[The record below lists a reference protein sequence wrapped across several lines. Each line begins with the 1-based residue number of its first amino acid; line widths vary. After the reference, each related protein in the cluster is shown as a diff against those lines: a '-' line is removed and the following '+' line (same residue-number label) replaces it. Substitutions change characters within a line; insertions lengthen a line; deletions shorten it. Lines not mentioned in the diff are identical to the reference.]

1 MLGRKAQ
8 SEVLRYWEEI
18 ELLTPPDYRAEET
31 ERRFCE
37 QWSPG
42 RLAGL
47 EREAVERWQ
56 AARLE
61 APVDW
66 CPKAPKSVPAPEVP
80 FFTVYVGLVEKSIVY
95 ERLVAELSQ
104 AGEARP
110 RGGALEAVLSAYMPD
125 APEDVADLTIPQANA
140 LQTAVDLRGTTYLAR
155 LHLNPWGKY
164 VDESFSAAGFTG
176 ALRHLRALRSAAVRV
191 GPAEDDLVAG
201 AKLRRARMARWA
213 DAEAQREFGG
223 DPAPGVFVA
232 VEELPDVY
240 PKTMRL
246 SDPKPAAAPVAEGFV
261 TRLADQLALGAGLPQ
276 GLPCAVATSLCPP
289 SQRTPPDGVGIESF
303 YLADLCTARMGLEA
317 AGAEPW
323 EAPDFRRY
331 AASCGCAGVERAPD
345 EADEAD
351 EAAAGDSAAS
361 STLPVEA
368 TDGFGSFAQPVSAAL
383 ARLLALGTGEGI
395 PRIDVLTSPAVF
407 EDLLQPADLPSGRW
421 PTDPAHHLYLAQ
433 QGAVAGILR
442 TGAGFGPLI
451 SVNGPPG
458 TGKSWLLRDVVA
470 EVVVRRARGIAAKS
484 ASRDVFD
491 AHRAVAFEVDPNRTE
506 TFTPIASDVGGDHL
520 IVVASNNNAAI
531 RNITDALPRS
541 YGLAE
546 PKRDLQTGGVRPAFS
561 YWRDCALGLMAL
573 AEGRPA
579 RTRRSAAAP
588 EERSPQAGDREETPE
603 DELPGTEA
611 PQAAQA
617 SGGALFSE
625 EEAQTLSRLTAA
637 ERRERIRR
645 ALLAR
650 VKKPEEVWGLA
661 SATLGRRKNCSAFA
675 RAVLGV
681 GGRNPFDST
690 IARQIDDA
698 LEILR
703 FERRLPEEAWA
714 EAKARFLALDREAAD
729 RRARMAERAAA
740 ARVKP
745 AAFRTPLADD
755 PGQHKASLWVDEEF
769 ERLRSTLFEAALEL
783 HAATFIAQ
791 ANLAKK
797 GLRAAGRYLLST
809 NPHFIS
815 GRALDVFEFIAFL
828 VPVVSTTLA
837 SAGRL
842 FSQIEPSAIPWVLV
856 DEASQA
862 SPQSAVGILNR
873 AKRVVVLG
881 DPRQLM
887 PVVTMPSALAEFLR
901 RRHPL
906 VDECWSP
913 VASSLQTLVDN
924 TMEVGAVI
932 RDQVTK
938 RDVWT
943 GLPLRTHRRCGPPM
957 FGIANALS
965 YAGQMVQM
973 TPRIDDGR
981 KPASAWYD
989 VMGESYAPP
998 ARRTRDGRAVMRRTD
1013 PKMIREE
1020 MAWLRELLIQLNAD
1034 PANRGLRFFVLSPF
1048 RVVAEGARRI
1058 LHELRLRHVEARAGT
1073 VHAFQGQEAD
1083 VVILVLGSVP
1093 GLKGRGQRRWA
1104 AMPANLL
1111 NVAVTR
1117 ARRDLI
1123 VIGDWGEWT
1132 LEPAFEILADALP
1145 RRHVEVDRR
1154 APVFTADRR
1163 AEAQRSN
1170 LFTKCGAG

>member
-1 MLGRKAQ
+1 MLGRQAQ
-8 SEVLRYWEEI
+8 IEVLRYWEEI

-31 ERRFCE
+31 ERRFCD

-47 EREAVERWQ
+47 EKDAIERWQ

-61 APVDW
+61 GPVDW
-66 CPKAPKSVPAPEVP
+66 CPKAPQSVPAAELP
-80 FFTVYVGLVEKSIVY
+80 FFTIYVGLLEKRVVY
-95 ERLVAELSQ
+95 ARLVAELSA
-104 AGEARP
+104 AGEAAP
-110 RGGALEAVLSAYMPD
+110 RGGALDAVLSAFMPD
-125 APEDVADLTIPQANA
+125 APEDAAQLTIPQANA

-176 ALRHLRALRSAAVRV
+176 ALRHLRALRGAAVRV
-191 GPAEDDLVAG
+191 GPAEDDRVAG
-201 AKLRRARMARWA
+201 AGQRRARMARWA

-223 DPAPGVFVA
+223 DPAPGVFVK
-232 VEELPDVY
+232 VEELFDVY
-240 PKTMRL
+240 PKTLRL
-246 SDPKPAAAPVAEGFV
+246 SDPKPGAAPVAEGFI

-289 SQRTPPDGVGIESF
+289 SQRTPPDGVGLESF
-303 YLADLCTARMGLEA
+303 YLADLAAARMGLEA

-323 EAPDFRRY
+323 AAPDFRRY
-331 AASCGCAGVERAPD
+331 AAACGCAVLE
-345 EADEAD
+345 E
-351 EAAAGDSAAS
+351 AS
-361 STLPVEA
+361 SDADAPAAPSGLSVEA
-368 TDGFGSFAQPVSAAL
+368 LDGFGSFVRPVSAAL
-383 ARLLALGTGEGI
+383 ARLLTLGTGEGI
-395 PRIDVLTSPAVF
+395 PRIDVLTTPAVL

-421 PTDPAHHLYLAQ
+421 PAAPPHHLYLAQ

-484 ASRDVFD
+484 ASREVFE
-491 AHRAVAFEVDPNRTE
+491 AGRAVAFEVDPDRTE
-506 TFTPIASDVGGDHL
+506 TFTPVASDVGGDHL

-573 AEGRPA
+573 VEGRPV
-579 RTRRSAAAP
+579 RTRSSVAETKPRFPEDGEEETRDRAAAGT
-588 EERSPQAGDREETPE
+588 EFEQAG
-603 DELPGTEA
+603 
-611 PQAAQA
+611 
-617 SGGALFSE
+617 SGALFSE
-625 EEAQTLSRLTAA
+625 AEAQELTKLTAA

-650 VKKPEEVWGLA
+650 VKNPEEVWGLV
-661 SATLGRRKNCSAFA
+661 SATLGRRRNCSAFA

-703 FERRLPEEAWA
+703 FERRLPEEAWL
-714 EAKARFLALDREAAD
+714 EAKARFLELERELAD
-729 RRARMAERAAA
+729 RRSRMSERAAA

-755 PGQHKASLWVDEEF
+755 PAQHKSSLWVDEEF
-769 ERLRSTLFEAALEL
+769 ERLRSRLFEAALEL

-791 ANLAKK
+791 ADLAKK

-828 VPVVSTTLA
+828 VPVISTTLA
-837 SAGRL
+837 SAARL
-842 FSQIEPSAIPWVLV
+842 FSQIEPSAIPWVLI

-887 PVVTMPSALAEFLR
+887 PVVTMPSALADFLR

-924 TMEVGAVI
+924 TMEVGAAI
-932 RDQVTK
+932 RDQVAK

-943 GLPLRTHRRCGPPM
+943 GLPLRTHRRCGAPM

-981 KPASAWYD
+981 QPASAWYD

-998 ARRTRDGRAVMRRTD
+998 ARRARDGRPILRRTD

-1034 PANRGLRFFVLSPF
+1034 PANRGLKFFVLSPF
-1048 RVVAEGARRI
+1048 RVVADGARRI
-1058 LHELRLRHVEARAGT
+1058 LRELALRHVEARAGT
-1073 VHAFQGQEAD
+1073 VHAFQGQEGD
-1083 VVILVLGSVP
+1083 VVILVLGSAP

-1117 ARRDLI
+1117 AVRDLI

-1163 AEAQRSN
+1163 AEAQRAT
-1170 LFTKCGAG
+1170 LFTKLSEE

>member
-8 SEVLRYWEEI
+8 IEVLRYWEEI

-31 ERRFCE
+31 ERRFCD

-42 RLAGL
+42 RLVGL
-47 EREAVERWQ
+47 EKEALERWQ

-61 APVDW
+61 GPVDW
-66 CPKAPKSVPAPEVP
+66 CPRAPKSVPAPEVP
-80 FFTVYVGLVEKSIVY
+80 FFTVYVGLVEKRVVY
-95 ERLVAELSQ
+95 ERLVAELSA
-104 AGEARP
+104 AGDAGP
-110 RGGALEAVLSAYMPD
+110 RGGALEATLSAFMPD
-125 APEDVADLTIPQANA
+125 APEDAAARPIPQENA
-140 LQTAVDLRGTTYLAR
+140 LQTAVDLRGMTYLAR

-164 VDESFSAAGFTG
+164 VDESFAAAGFTG
-176 ALRHLRALRSAAVRV
+176 ALRHLRALKSAALRV

-201 AKLRRARMARWA
+201 AELRRVRMARWA

-223 DPAPGVFVA
+223 APAPGVFVK
-232 VEELPDVY
+232 VEELPDVF
-240 PKTMRL
+240 PKTIRL
-246 SDPKPAAAPVAEGFV
+246 SDPKPGAAPVAEGFV
-261 TRLADQLALGAGLPQ
+261 TRLADQFARAAGLPQ
-276 GLPCAVATSLCPP
+276 GLPCAVATALCPP
-289 SQRTPPDGVGIESF
+289 SQRTPPDGVGLESF
-303 YLADLCTARMGLEA
+303 YLADIAAARMGLEA

-323 EAPDFRRY
+323 TAPDFGRY
-331 AASCGCAGVERAPD
+331 ASAAGCAALDPAPD
-345 EADEAD
+345 EAV
-351 EAAAGDSAAS
+351 AGESAGR
-361 STLPVEA
+361 TTFPVET

-395 PRIDVLTSPAVF
+395 PRIDVLKSPAVF

-421 PTDPAHHLYLAQ
+421 PTAPAHHLYLAQ

-484 ASRDVFD
+484 ASREVFD
-491 AHRAVAFEVDPNRTE
+491 ARWAVAFEIGPDSIE
-506 TFTPIASDVGGDHL
+506 TFTPVASDVGGDHL

-531 RNITDALPRS
+531 RNVTDALPRS

-573 AEGRPA
+573 VEGRPA
-579 RTRRSAAAP
+579 RTKRSAAAP
-588 EERSPQAGDREETPE
+588 DPRLRGAGDPEATPE
-603 DELPGTEA
+603 NEA
-611 PQAAQA
+611 SGAGGAQA
-617 SGGALFSE
+617 LDGALFSE
-625 EEAQTLSRLTAA
+625 AEAQELMQLTAA

-650 VKKPEEVWGLA
+650 VKNPEEVWGLA

-714 EAKARFLALDREAAD
+714 EAKARFLTLEREVD
-729 RRARMAERAAA
+729 ERRARMAERAAA

-745 AAFRTPLADD
+745 AAFRTPLAQD

-769 ERLRSTLFEAALEL
+769 ERMRSTLFEAALEL

-791 ANLAKK
+791 ADLAKK

-842 FSQIEPSAIPWVLV
+842 FAQIEPSAIPWVLI

-873 AKRVVVLG
+873 ARRVVVLG

-887 PVVTMPSALAEFLR
+887 PVVTMPTALAEFLR

-913 VASSLQTLVDN
+913 AASSLQTLVDN

-932 RDQVTK
+932 RDQVAR

-998 ARRTRDGRAVMRRTD
+998 VRRTRDGRPVVRRVD

-1020 MAWLRELLIQLNAD
+1020 MALLRGLLIELNAD

-1058 LHELRLRHVEARAGT
+1058 LHELALRHVEAHAGT

-1083 VVILVLGSVP
+1083 VVILVLGSAP
-1093 GLKGRGQRRWA
+1093 GIKGRGQRRWA

-1163 AEAQRSN
+1163 AEAQRAN
-1170 LFTKCGAG
+1170 LFTK